1 MKTLFKLLT
10 VFLTI
15 LCALF
20 LTAAIAFFCVTK
32 NTVLDE
38 EKLTLSH
45 DEIAVLDQDDVCIKT
60 QSLGEKN
67 RLFSVKRLPKHTI
80 EAFVDV
86 EDKRFFSHGGIDVKR
101 MAKAAINNLRSRS
114 FKEGASTISQQLI
127 KNTHLSQEKTL
138 QRKLREIKLTAALE
152 RRYSKA
158 EILEKYLSS
167 IYFGHDCFGIQ
178 SAADFYFSKTPD
190 CLTLAESALL
200 AGLVRSPNN
209 YSPFKNPEK
218 SRNRRSVVL
227 AAMLRLGHIDA
238 SEKQAAENE
247 PLPVFRPSRHAS
259 HPYISACFDRLEQ
272 IVEEKRLHLG
282 GKTIIRTYLNTAYQN
297 EIDALMHESTPSS
310 DAVVALLSHDS
321 CGFSAYYS
329 TCGSPRRSPASL
341 FKPLCAYA
349 PALEEGLL
357 SLSTPIDD
365 CPVDYFGYSPKN
377 YDGKYRGYVSVREC
391 LSTSL
396 NIPAVKTLDALTL
409 QKSRNY
415 LRRVGLQTDDD
426 YSLAAALGGVK
437 NGYTLPELL
446 SAYSVFPRGGYY
458 KQADFIRSIES
469 DGKILFDAEKERAD
483 TAVYSPETAFLTLD
497 ALKTCAKS
505 GTAKKLRSLPF
516 DVAAKTGTNGDKT
529 GNLDAYAIACTTRET
544 IGVWLGNSD
553 NKKISYTGGGKPC
566 DKIYALE
573 KFLAK
578 SSPPSPFP
586 VPQGAKKI
594 TLDKISYERERKLA
608 LADDLAPKAQTFDE
622 WFNVAFAPRE
632 KSTRF
637 SSPSIGQPHLAFDG
651 KKVRIAFDETAPD
664 YYDYLVERE
673 ENGVKTTVYQ
683 GKKRSEITDTI
694 SSGKTYRYFVTPY
707 YLSRRGNTIVL
718 PSVSTKEQKGTPDA
732 PFEPPDLTK
741 KEWWN
746 D

>member
-10 VFLTI
+10 VFLSI
-15 LCALF
+15 LCAFF
-20 LTAAIAFFCVTK
+20 LAAAIAFLLVTK
-32 NTVLDE
+32 DAVLDE
-38 EKLTLSH
+38 DKLTLSH
-45 DEIAVLDQDDVCIKT
+45 DEISLLNKDDECIET
-60 QSLGEKN
+60 QSFGEKN
-67 RLFSVKRLPKHTI
+67 RLFSVDKLPQHTRD
-80 EAFVDV
+80 AFVDV

-101 MAKAAINNLRSRS
+101 MAKATLNNLRSHS
-114 FKEGASTISQQLI
+114 FKEGASTISQQLV

-138 QRKLREIKLTAALE
+138 KRKLREIKLTAALE
-152 RRYSKA
+152 RRYSKD

-178 SAADFYFSKTPD
+178 SASEFYFSKTPD
-190 CLTLAESALL
+190 CLTLSESALL

-209 YSPFKNPEK
+209 YSPFKNPDK
-218 SRNRRSVVL
+218 CRSRRSIVL
-227 AAMLRLGHIDA
+227 AAMLRSGHIDA
-238 SEKQAAENE
+238 DEKQAAENE
-247 PLPVFRPSRHAS
+247 PLPVFQSSRHAA
-259 HPYISACFDRLEQ
+259 HPYVSACFDRLEQ
-272 IVEEKRLHLG
+272 IVEEKQLHLG
-282 GKTIIRTYLNTAYQN
+282 GKTVIRTYLDTALQN
-297 EIDALMHESTPSS
+297 EIDALMSENTPSS
-310 DAVVALLSHDS
+310 DAIVGVLNHDS

-357 SLSTPIDD
+357 SLCTPIDD
-365 CPVDYFGYSPKN
+365 RPVDYFGYSPKN
-377 YDGKYRGYVSVREC
+377 HDGKYRGYVSVREC

-396 NIPAVKTLDALTL
+396 NVPAVKTLDTLTL
-409 QKSRNY
+409 QKSRDY
-415 LRRVGLQTDDD
+415 LRRVGLQTDDS

-437 NGYTLPELL
+437 NGYSLAELL

-458 KQADFIRSIES
+458 KTADFIRTIES
-469 DGKILFDAEKERAD
+469 NGIILFDAEKEHTD
-483 TAVYSPETAFLTLD
+483 TPVYSPETAFLTLD

-544 IGVWLGNSD
+544 IGVWLGNSS
-553 NKKISYTGGGKPC
+553 NEKISFSGGGKPC
-566 DKIYALE
+566 DKVYALE
-573 KFLAK
+573 KLLSK
-578 SSPPSPFP
+578 SGSPSPFLI
-586 VPQGAKKI
+586 PQGVKKI
-594 TLDKISYERERKLA
+594 TLDKISYESEHKLT
-608 LADDLAPKAQTFDE
+608 LADDLAPNTQTFDE
-622 WFNVAFAPRE
+622 WFNVAFAPHE
-632 KSTRF
+632 KSSRF
-637 SSPSIGQPHLAFDG
+637 SSPKIDAPHLTLDG
-651 KKVRIAFDETAPD
+651 KKVSISFDETAPD

-673 ENGVKTTVYQ
+673 ENGEKSIVYQ
-683 GKKRSEITDTI
+683 GKKSRNVTDTV

-707 YLSRRGNTIVL
+707 YLSRRGETITL
-718 PSVSTKEQKGTPDA
+718 PSVCTKDQNDSSSP